1 MRGKVK
7 FLLTRTKPSL
17 FIKPLLHPK
26 YFKFSSVLQQ
36 LNRRGMFSIYHIF
49 YIYRSLMVSVSIYI
63 CKYIDSCKVAI
74 HITSVFVIWFF
85 FLAMSRT
92 SLHSLIQVKTLF
104 WGKGNVI
111 IFTEITCLAGI
122 RGQLACDCLCQSVN
136 RMNQCDLLPQTYK
149 WLGAWHIKK
158 CVFVYNYHSSAVCKS
173 KHCKCF

>member
-85 FLAMSRT
+85 FFSHVKDFTSFFDSGQNFILRKRKCNHFHRNYLFSWYKRPT
-92 SLHSLIQVKTLF
+92 SLWLFVSVCQQNESVWSITSNIQVV
-104 WGKGNVI
+104 G
-111 IFTEITCLAGI
+111 CL
-122 RGQLACDCLCQSVN
+122 
-136 RMNQCDLLPQTYK
+136 TYQK
-149 WLGAWHIKK
+149 V
-158 CVFVYNYHSSAVCKS
+158 CVCI
-173 KHCKCF
+173 